1 MIYTPEK
8 LTEHKEQ
15 VKASYIALIKEK
27 MRQQRLTEYQV
38 GKLAE
43 CQAVII
49 KNMLKGREVKIGTLS
64 KVLKALN
71 INIYFYS

>member
-1 MIYTPEK
+1 M
-8 LTEHKEQ
+8 
-15 VKASYIALIKEK
+15 
-27 MRQQRLTEYQV
+27 QQQKLTEYQV

-64 KVLKALN
+64 KVLKALG